1 MVDISK
7 KDMDRIEGLIEKLN
21 SMKYVVETGSNENG
35 WYRIWS
41 DGWIE
46 QGNVVTSV
54 SGSGSFNVYFPKSFS
69 NNSYTLSALLGTSD
83 GTYWINYIT
92 KYNNYFVGN
101 CCNYRGTH
109 SRIPYNW
116 YACGY

>member
-7 KDMDRIEGLIEKLN
+7 IDMERIEGLIEKLN

-69 NNSYTLSALLGTSD
+69 NNSYTLFALLGTSD
-83 GTYWINYIT
+83 VTYWINYIT

-109 SRIPYNW
+109 NRIPY
-116 YACGY
+116 